1 MPAVLAS
8 LLLALR
14 QLADPRVIR
23 ILLKTLAVSIGL
35 FVLVALAGWY
45 AIDALLDWAGLDA
58 QLFAGAEAA
67 RQIASLMLALLGL
80 WLAWRVVAMA
90 VIQFYAD
97 EVVQAVEAR
106 HYAGATAQG
115 RDLPVTEQVTTSVR
129 AALRALLIN
138 LAVLPFA
145 LILLLT
151 GLGTALLFWLVNAL
165 LIGRELQDM
174 VWLRHR
180 RSPAQTAPVSRTERF
195 LLGGTIAAMLA
206 VPGINFI
213 APILGAA
220 AATHLI
226 HRAARLERETG

>member
-35 FVLVALAGWY
+35 FVLVALGGWY

-67 RQIASLMLALLGL
+67 RQIASLLLALLGL

-106 HYAGATAQG
+106 HYAGAAVQA

-220 AATHLI
+220 AATHLV